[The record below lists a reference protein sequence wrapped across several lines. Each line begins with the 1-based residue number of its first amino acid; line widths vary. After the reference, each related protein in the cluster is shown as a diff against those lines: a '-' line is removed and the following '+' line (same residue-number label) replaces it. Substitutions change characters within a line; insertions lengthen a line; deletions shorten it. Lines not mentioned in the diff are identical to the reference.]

1 MAATAFVRAR
11 IDETLKDEAAAVLA
25 ELGGRS
31 YAPELAAWVHGT
43 DELPLERLLSAH
55 GVQVLQ
61 DPAPLAQALGLRVAE
76 QAGITVKVV
85 LDGSPA
91 AAAGLA
97 AGDEWLGLEVP
108 DPAPRGARPARK
120 GAAASAW
127 RLRRLDELPLFAG
140 PQRQV
145 TALVAR
151 EQRLLRLP
159 LTLPAPTTTW
169 RLAPRPPTDSAAPS
183 WPGA

>member
-1 MAATAFVRAR
+1 V
-11 IDETLKDEAAAVLA
+11 AAVLA

-43 DELPLERLLSAH
+43 DELPLERLLTAH

-61 DPAPLAQALGLRVAE
+61 DPAPLAQALGLRVSE
-76 QAGITVKVV
+76 QAAGITVKVV

-108 DPAPRGARPARK
+108 GPVPRSARPARK
-120 GAAASAW
+120 GQAAAAPAW
-127 RLRRLDELPLFAG
+127 RLRRLDDVPLFAG

-151 EQRLLRLP
+151 GQRLLRLP
-159 LTLPAPTTTW
+159 LALP
-169 RLAPRPPTDSAAPS
+169 APRPPGAWRRAPADSAAPS